1 MPTSRPPSGGRQAV
15 PDAGRGCLRDQGP
28 GHGRHRA
35 DRARHRHV
43 GDEVEIIG
51 VKATRKVVVTGVEM
65 FKKLLDE
72 GRAGDNVGCLLRGIE
87 RDDIERGQVMA
98 KAGSIK
104 PHTKF
109 TAQVYVLTK
118 EEGGR
123 HTPFY
128 NGYRPQ
134 FYLRTTDVTG
144 AIGLPD
150 GAEMIMPGDN
160 VEMTV
165 ELITPIALEVGQ
177 RFAIREGGR
186 TVGAGAITT
195 IVE

>member
-1 MPTSRPPSGGRQAV
+1 MADTELAPLKAPEKRWYVIHTYSGY
-15 PDAGRGCLRDQGP
+15 
-28 GHGRHRA
+28 
-35 DRARHRHV
+35 
-43 GDEVEIIG
+43 ENK
-51 VKATRKVVVTGVEM
+51 VKANLEHRIESMGMEDKIFQVLAKSGSVT
-65 FKKLLDE
+65 
-72 GRAGDNVGCLLRGIE
+72 
-87 RDDIERGQVMA
+87 
-98 KAGSIK
+98 

-160 VEMTV
+160 VEMSV
-165 ELITPIALEVGQ
+165 ELITPLAIEVGQ

-186 TVGAGAITT
+186 TVGAGAIVS
-195 IVE
+195 IIA